1 MHTLKLHLIITVIIF
16 CQNIS
21 AQSKEETAP
30 LPNKF
35 DGLEKG
41 IDVSHYPS
49 PVYASIDPDDP
60 YTYCW
65 KHNTTLL
72 SEKEEITVL
81 EGGAYIFYNDKW
93 NLRVEYDAKDFC
105 KLFKIKNQK
114 MKAGEPYTFPK
125 NWRKDKKLYGG
136 WAMWYVIGK
145 TKDGK
150 KVFGIGKLD
159 TVGELYPKK

>member
-1 MHTLKLHLIITVIIF
+1 MHKPKTVLTIIAVVLIQGLI
-16 CQNIS
+16 
-21 AQSKEETAP
+21 AQTKEEAAP
-30 LPNKF
+30 LPDKF
-35 DGLEKG
+35 NDLEQSVE
-41 IDVSHYPS
+41 VSNFPN

-72 SEKEEITVL
+72 SMNEEITVI
-81 EGGAYIFYNDKW
+81 EGGAYIFYNDQW

-105 KLFKIKNQK
+105 KLFKIKNLT

-150 KVFGIGKLD
+150 KVFGVGKLD